1 MKNLTFRTGFLAVLV
16 IAVFVIILTLPN
28 VLPTYWLGIGTMVL
42 MWAMMSMAFNILG
55 GYAGQICFISAMYS
69 GFGAY
74 FTTVLLL
81 SLNITPYI
89 GMFIAATGSAL
100 IASFIGYLFF
110 RYGLRDVYFALGTMA
125 MLTVMTAIFLNLP
138 AKQFGGALGL
148 SIIIM
153 EDNPTM
159 MLFRSKVPYYYVI
172 FVLWFATLLLVSWLS
187 HNRMGYWW
195 KALRENQDAAE
206 SIGVNV
212 FRYKMIANVLA
223 AYVLAVGGGFW
234 ALYVTYIDPYT
245 AFLVENAGLI
255 VIMMIVGG
263 AGTVIGPNLGALLL
277 VPLIEIIR
285 AQFGQQFI
293 GSHLVILGLVLMGI
307 LLWMP
312 DGFMGLF
319 ELIKERFLVW
329 IKEGNFSIRS
339 KGFWQEFLYPPH
351 KGYKDVM
358 AGGGE
363 NVALKPIP
371 PNPDEIV
378 LKAENITRLF
388 GGLRAVSDV
397 SFEVKRG
404 EIFGIIG
411 PNGAGKTTTFNMLSG
426 FIPPTAG
433 KVHLFGED
441 ITGLLPHKVAYRKLG
456 RTFQITQVF
465 PRLTVVETVMVGAF
479 VRYPKRVDAER
490 KAYQILKQ
498 FSMLEKAHMQSESLT
513 IADRKRLE
521 IAKVMATE
529 PEVLLLDEVVA
540 GLTEVEVDDLVAL
553 LQKINKEY
561 GVTIVM
567 IEHVM
572 RAIMALCDRLL
583 VLDFGKMIAEGT
595 PKEITSNPHVI
606 EAYLGRELEAR
617 NA

>member
-1 MKNLTFRTGFLAVLV
+1 MKNLTFRNGFLAVLV
-16 IAVFVIILTLPN
+16 VVVFATILTLPN
-28 VLPTYWLGIGTMVL
+28 ILPNYWLGIGTMVL

-74 FTTVLLL
+74 FTTVLLR
-81 SLNITPYI
+81 SFHVTPYI
-89 GMFIAATGSAL
+89 GMFIGAIGATL

-138 AKQFGGALGL
+138 VEHFGGAVGL
-148 SIIIM
+148 SIIII
-153 EDNPTM
+153 EDNPAM
-159 MLFRSKVPYYYVI
+159 MLFRSKVPYYYII
-172 FVLWFATLLLVSWLS
+172 FVLWLATLLLVSWVS
-187 HNRMGYWW
+187 HNKTGYWW

-212 FRYKMIANVLA
+212 FGYKMIANALA
-223 AYVLAVGGGFW
+223 AYLLAVAGGFW

-277 VPLIEIIR
+277 VPMIEIVR
-285 AQFGQQFI
+285 AQFGQQYI

-312 DGFMGLF
+312 DGFVGLF
-319 ELIKERFLVW
+319 EILKERLLHW
-329 IKEGNFSIRS
+329 IKEGKFSNRT
-339 KGFWQEFLYPPH
+339 KVFWQDFLYPPH
-351 KGYKDVM
+351 KGYKEVM

-363 NVALKPIP
+363 SVALKPIP

-426 FIPPTAG
+426 FIPPTEG

-498 FSMLEKAHMQSESLT
+498 FSMLDKAHLQSESLT

-553 LQKINKEY
+553 LKNLNKQY

-583 VLDFGKMIAEGT
+583 VLDFGRMIAEGS
-595 PKEITSNPHVI
+595 PEEITNDPHVI
-606 EAYLGRELEAR
+606 EAYLGKELEAR

>member
-1 MKNLTFRTGFLAVLV
+1 MKNLSFRTGFLAILSLV
-16 IAVFVIILTLPN
+16 ILAVIITLPN
-28 VLPTYWLGIGTMVL
+28 LLPTYWLGIGTMVL
-42 MWAMMSMAFNILG
+42 MWAMMTMAYNILG
-55 GYAGQICFISAMYS
+55 GYAGQICFISALYS
-69 GFGAY
+69 GVGAY
-74 FTTVLLL
+74 LTTVLLI
-81 SLNITPYI
+81 SYNITPYI
-89 GMFIAATGSAL
+89 GLFIGAIGSTLVAL
-100 IASFIGYLFF
+100 FIGYLFF
-110 RYGLRDVYFALGTMA
+110 RYGLRDIYFALGTMA

-148 SIIIM
+148 SIIIIGDTP
-153 EDNPTM
+153 EM

-172 FVLWFATLLLVSWLS
+172 FVLWLATLLIASWLS
-187 HNRMGYWW
+187 HNKSGYWW

-206 SIGVNV
+206 SLGVNV
-212 FRYKMIANVLA
+212 FRYKMIANALA
-223 AYVLAVGGGFW
+223 AFLLAIGGGFW

-307 LLWMP
+307 MLWMP
-312 DGFMGLF
+312 DGFIGLF
-319 ELIKERFLVW
+319 EKVKELFLSW
-329 IKEGNFSIRS
+329 IREGNFSDRT
-339 KGFWQEFLYPPH
+339 KAFWQDFLYPPH
-351 KGYKDVM
+351 KGYTEVM

-363 NVALKPIP
+363 HVGLKPIP
-371 PNPDEIV
+371 ANPGEIV

-397 SFEVKRG
+397 SFEVQRG

-426 FIPPTAG
+426 FIPPTEG
-433 KVHLFGED
+433 KVHLFGEN

-465 PRLTVVETVMVGAF
+465 PQLTVVETVMVGAF
-479 VRYPKRVDAER
+479 VRYPKRADAER
-490 KAYQILKQ
+490 KAYQVLKQ
-498 FSMLEKAHMQSESLT
+498 FSMLEKAHFQSESLT

-553 LQKINKEY
+553 LKKINKEY

-583 VLDFGKMIAEGT
+583 VLDFGKMIAEGS
-595 PKEITSNPHVI
+595 PEEITSDPHVI
-606 EAYLGRELEAR
+606 EAYLGKELEAR

>member
-1 MKNLTFRTGFLAVLV
+1 MKKITFRTGFLTILV
-16 IAVFVIILTLPN
+16 IVVFAIILTLPT

-42 MWAMMSMAFNILG
+42 MWAMMSMSFNILG

-74 FTTVLLL
+74 FTTVLLM
-81 SLNITPYI
+81 SLHVTPYI
-89 GMFIAATGSAL
+89 GLFIAATGAAL

-138 AKQFGGALGL
+138 AKYFGGALGL
-148 SIIIM
+148 SIIIV
-153 EDNPTM
+153 EDNPAM
-159 MLFRSKVPYYYVI
+159 MLFRSKVPYFYVI
-172 FVLWFATLLLVSWLS
+172 FVIWLATLMIVSWLS
-187 HNRMGYWW
+187 HNKTGYWW
-195 KALRENQDAAE
+195 KALRENQEAAE
-206 SIGVNV
+206 SLGVNV
-212 FRYKMIANVLA
+212 FRYKMIANALA
-223 AYVLAVGGGFW
+223 SFLLAIGGGFW

-255 VIMMIVGG
+255 VMMMIIGG

-277 VPLIEIIR
+277 VPLIEIVR
-285 AQFGQQFI
+285 AEFGQRFI

-319 ELIKERFLVW
+319 EKFKERFIHW
-329 IKEGNFSIRS
+329 IKESNLSNRT
-339 KGFWQEFLYPPH
+339 KDFWQEFLYPPQ
-351 KGYKDVM
+351 KGYQEVM

-363 NVALKPIP
+363 SVALKPIP
-371 PNPDEIV
+371 PNPGEVV
-378 LKAENITRLF
+378 LKASNITRMF

-426 FIPPTAG
+426 ILPPTTG

-465 PRLTVVETVMVGAF
+465 PHLTVVETVMVGAF
-479 VRYPKRVDAER
+479 VRYPKRADAER

-498 FSMLEKAHMQSESLT
+498 FSMLEKAQIQSESLT

-553 LQKINKEY
+553 LRKINKEY
-561 GVTIVM
+561 GVTIIM

-595 PKEITSNPHVI
+595 PKEITSDPHVI